1 MTGVTALIP
10 PGTLFP
16 SFWIAGFESATHIT
30 DCSERLDMLAA
41 TQHDRMV
48 DEDYARLVPL
58 GFRTV
63 RDTMRWHLIEGR
75 RGRFDFSSVDPFI
88 EAADRNGILVVWDL
102 LHYGTPCGVEL
113 FSPDFP
119 ARFASFAEAA
129 ARYLK
134 RRSRGSIWFTPVNEL
149 SFFSWAAGE
158 VGWFYPFGRS
168 RGYELKQ
175 RLVRA
180 WLAAVDAIRGV
191 DPEARVVSVEPLIH
205 NVPPLGLPDVDGRAA
220 AQRAS
225 QWEAWDM
232 IAGRRDPELGGRP
245 DALDVMG
252 VNFYH
257 DNQWEVPGGEKIAWH
272 IHPRDPRWVP
282 LHDLL
287 HEAWDRYRRPIFIGE
302 TSHVGVGRAAWIR
315 ELVDEVCLALQRG
328 VPLQGI
334 CLYPII
340 DRFEW
345 DDPGHWHNCGLW
357 DLVRETDNT
366 LRRELCVPY
375 AEELA
380 RSQRRIQDTLASPVV
395 SSPAASHG

>member
-1 MTGVTALIP
+1 M
-10 PGTLFP
+10 
-16 SFWIAGFESATHIT
+16 
-30 DCSERLDMLAA
+30 MAA
-41 TQHDRMV
+41 TQHDRFV

-63 RDTMRWHLIEGR
+63 RDTMRWHLIER
-75 RGRFDFSSVDPFI
+75 RPGRFDFSSVDPFI
-88 EAADRNGILVVWDL
+88 DAAVRHGILVVWDL

-113 FSPDFP
+113 FNRDFP

-129 ARYLK
+129 ARHLQ
-134 RRSRGSIWFTPVNEL
+134 RRVGGVTWFTPINEL
-149 SFFSWAAGE
+149 SFFAWAAGE

-175 RLVRA
+175 QLVRA
-180 WLAAVDAIRGV
+180 WIAAVDAIRAV
-191 DPEARVVSVEPLIH
+191 DRRARIVSVEPLIH
-205 NVPPLGLPDVDGRAA
+205 NVPPLGQPDVGGLAA

-232 IAGRRDPELGGRP
+232 IAGRRDPELGGRS

-272 IHPRDPRWVP
+272 IHPRDRRWVP
-282 LHDLL
+282 FHRLL
-287 HEAWDRYRRPIFIGE
+287 QEAWERYQRPIFIGE
-302 TSHVGVGRAAWIR
+302 TSHVGAGRPAWIR
-315 ELVDEVCLALQRG
+315 EMVDEVCLALERG

-334 CLYPII
+334 CLYPIV

-345 DDPGHWHNCGLW
+345 DDPGHWHNSGLW
-357 DLVRETDNT
+357 DFVREPDGT

-380 RSQRRIQDTLASPVV
+380 RGQARVRETLASLA
-395 SSPAASHG
+395 SPAVASGAG